1 MVQDLVSRLKQ
12 GPVLCDGAM
21 GTLLYA
27 KGVFINK
34 CYDEL
39 NVTQPD
45 LIRNIHQEYLNSG
58 AEIIETNT
66 FGGNSFRLSRHG
78 LTEQVKQINLQGARL
93 AREAADAFNLK
104 KAGLALVAGSVGPL
118 GVRIEPLGKTAREEA
133 RAAFREQIAAL
144 IEGGVDLLILET
156 FGYLEELHQAI

>member
-1 MVQDLVSRLKQ
+1 MTMATDLPTNDLLARLKQ

-39 NVTQPD
+39 NLTQPD
-45 LIRNIHQEYLNSG
+45 LIRGIHQAYMNAG

-66 FGGNSFRLSRHG
+66 FGGNSCRLGRHG
-78 LTEQVKQINLQGARL
+78 LADKVDEVKRRGAEL

-104 KAGLALVAGSVGPL
+104 KA
-118 GVRIEPLGKTAREEA
+118 T
-133 RAAFREQIAAL
+133 
-144 IEGGVDLLILET
+144 
-156 FGYLEELHQAI
+156 

>member
-1 MVQDLVSRLKQ
+1 MASDQQSNDLLARLKQ

-39 NVTQPD
+39 NLTQPD
-45 LIRNIHQEYLNSG
+45 LICNIHQEYLNAG

-66 FGGNSFRLSRHG
+66 FGGNSFRLRSEEHTSELQSRFG
-78 LTEQVKQINLQGARL
+78 ISYAV
-93 AREAADAFNLK
+93 FCLK
-104 KAGLALVAGSVGPL
+104 
-118 GVRIEPLGKTAREEA
+118 
-133 RAAFREQIAAL
+133 
-144 IEGGVDLLILET
+144 
-156 FGYLEELHQAI
+156 

>member
-1 MVQDLVSRLKQ
+1 MAQDLLSRLKQ

-39 NVTQPD
+39 NLIQAD
-45 LIRNIHQEYLNSG
+45 LIRNIHQDYLNAA

-66 FGGNSFRLSRHG
+66 SGGNSIRLSRHG
-78 LTEQVKQINLQGARL
+78 LAEHVGEINSQCAPLP
-93 AREAADAFNLK
+93 REAADVCN
-104 KAGLALVAGSVGPL
+104 
-118 GVRIEPLGKTAREEA
+118 
-133 RAAFREQIAAL
+133 
-144 IEGGVDLLILET
+144 
-156 FGYLEELHQAI
+156 

>member
-1 MVQDLVSRLKQ
+1 MSLDLVSRLKQ
-12 GPVLCDGAM
+12 RPVLCDGAM

-39 NVTQPD
+39 NLTQPD
-45 LIRNIHQEYLNSG
+45 MVRQIHQEYLNAG

-66 FGGNSFRLSRHG
+66 FGANSFRLAGHG
-78 LTEQVKQINLQGARL
+78 LREKVPDVNLRGAQL

-104 KAGLALVAGSVGPL
+104 KAASALVAGSVGPM
-118 GVRIEPLGKTAREEA
+118 GIRIEPLGKIAREEA
-133 RAAFREQIAAL
+133 RA
-144 IEGGVDLLILET
+144 
-156 FGYLEELHQAI
+156 

>member
-1 MVQDLVSRLKQ
+1 MSSDLLTRLKQ

-39 NVTQPD
+39 NLTQPD
-45 LIRNIHQEYLNSG
+45 LIRNIHQEYLNAG
-58 AEIIETNT
+58 AEVIETNT
-66 FGGNSFRLSRHG
+66 FGGNSFRLARHG
-78 LTEQVKQINLQGARL
+78 LAEKLAEINRRGAEL

-104 KAGLALVAGSVGPL
+104 KAAGVLVAGSVGPL
-118 GVRIEPLGKTAREEA
+118 GIRIEPLGKTAREEA
-133 RAAFREQIAAL
+133 RESFRQQIAAL
-144 IEGGVDLLILET
+144 IEGGIDLIMLET
-156 FGYLEELHQAI
+156 FGYLEELHQA